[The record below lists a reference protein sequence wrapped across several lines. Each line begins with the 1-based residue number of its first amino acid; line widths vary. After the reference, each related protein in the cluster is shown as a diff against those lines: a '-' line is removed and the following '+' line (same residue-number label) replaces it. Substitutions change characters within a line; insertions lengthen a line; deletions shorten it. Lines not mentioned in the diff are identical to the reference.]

1 MKRALLI
8 AAMSLMI
15 SPPAFSQSAHEGDA
29 RDSYARMDH
38 MDHDHDADDILR
50 AIQESGRGGMRRGG
64 AGFFMRNGDNV
75 VAVRCDPQDSMRACV
90 DATLTLLER
99 VKSAQSSGAASTGAA
114 GGQPPPR

>member
-15 SPPAFSQSAHEGDA
+15 SPPAFSQSAHDGDSSYGR
-29 RDSYARMDH
+29 RDYMDH
-38 MDHDHDADDILR
+38 MDRDGDDILR
-50 AIQESGRGGMRRGG
+50 AIRESGRGGMRRGG

-99 VKSAQSSGAASTGAA
+99 AKSVQSSGAASTGAA
-114 GGQPPPR
+114 GGQPPSR

>member
-1 MKRALLI
+1 MKRVLLI
-8 AAMSLMI
+8 AAMSLFI
-15 SPPAFSQSAHEGDA
+15 SPPAFSQGAHDGDS
-29 RDSYARMDH
+29 SYGRMDH

-50 AIQESGRGGMRRGG
+50 AIRESGRGGMRRGG

-99 VKSAQSSGAASTGAA
+99 AKSVQSSGAASTGAA
-114 GGQPPPR
+114 GGQPPSR